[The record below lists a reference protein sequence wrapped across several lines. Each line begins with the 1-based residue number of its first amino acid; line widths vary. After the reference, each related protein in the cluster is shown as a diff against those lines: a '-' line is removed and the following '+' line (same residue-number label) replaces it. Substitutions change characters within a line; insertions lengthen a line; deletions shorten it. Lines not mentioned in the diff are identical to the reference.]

1 MVTFPMLPG
10 LEVNLY
16 LLLLAGLG
24 AGVVSGFSGVGGG
37 FFMTPALI
45 ILGFP
50 ANFAVGTSLAW
61 VAGNC
66 AAGAFAHGELGNVD
80 IRLGLVMTTA
90 TIAGMEAGVRVLNW
104 AKDASLANEGVLAIA
119 TGALLAVGAYTLREA
134 VGRKRQLDRMRGQR
148 HIPPLQPEAWSKL
161 RGLNIPPELYFPRS
175 QVHISLWV
183 TLGIGL
189 SVGTLAGMMG
199 VGGGFAMV
207 PALMYLVGVPPS
219 VAVGTN
225 LFQATFSAAY
235 GVVRHSMSANV
246 VIFASFVLLVASSV
260 GVQFGAHVMRHVRG
274 VSVRYVLG
282 ICILLAAVGAALKL
296 SGILL
301 GNGAAWSE
309 VGSRAVT
316 FGSLGVAVAMIVALF
331 IVAVRHRNGQRIPA
345 WARSLVSE

>member
-1 MVTFPMLPG
+1 MLPG

-16 LLLLAGLG
+16 LLLLIGLG

-50 ANFAVGTSLAW
+50 ANLAVGTSLAW

-66 AAGAFAHGELGNVD
+66 AAGAFTHGELGNVD

-90 TIAGMEAGVRVLNW
+90 TISGIEVGVRVLNW
-104 AKDASLANEGVLAIA
+104 AKDAGLANEGVLTIA

-134 VGRKRQLDRMRGQR
+134 IGRKRQLDRTQGPS
-148 HIPPLQPEAWSKL
+148 PPLRPGAWLRL
-161 RGLNIPPELYFPRS
+161 RGLALPPELYFSRS

-183 TLGIGL
+183 ALGIGF
-189 SVGTLAGMMG
+189 SVGALAGMMG

-207 PALMYLVGVPPS
+207 PALIYLVGMPPS

-246 VIFASFVLLVASSV
+246 AIFASFILLLASSV
-260 GVQFGAHVMRHVRG
+260 GLQFGAHVMRHVRG

-282 ICILLAAVGAALKL
+282 TCILLAAVGAALRL
-296 SGILL
+296 SGVLL
-301 GNGAAWSE
+301 GDGMAWSE
-309 VGSRAVT
+309 VGSRVVI
-316 FGSLGVAVAMIVALF
+316 FGGLGVAVAMVAALF
-331 IVAVRHRNGQRIPA
+331 VVVVRHRNGQRIPA
-345 WARSLVSE
+345 WARSLVSEPTD